1 MGRRELDK
9 VVDEVLDVS
18 RSMWRKRWPAI
29 AVAWLVAVA
38 GAVVV
43 YLIPNRY
50 EASARVY
57 VDTQT
62 VLKPLMSG
70 LAVQPD
76 IDLQVSMLARTLI
89 SRANIEKVI
98 ETLNFDHEVQA
109 LSGDR
114 SRLIDSL
121 MRKVVLQSGGKN
133 LYSISYR
140 DTNPTRARKLVENL
154 VTLFVDTGLGE
165 KKKDTEEAKRFIDEQ
180 IAAYEGKLSEAEN
193 RLKEFKMRNFG
204 YAVGGGGGDRF
215 AQMTTLSDDLGK
227 LRIDLRAAEQS
238 RDALRR
244 ELSGEQPSLPVDANP
259 VASANVRATET
270 EVRLE
275 AQQRQLDEL
284 LRRFTENHPDVI
296 TTRRLVAQLEQ
307 QKKQEADAKRAA
319 VEAGAKTA
327 GPTNPIFQQIKILL
341 TDAESRVAALRTR
354 VADQQARLDELRNSA
369 VRVPKMEADLA
380 QLNRDYD
387 VIRKNY
393 EQLVSRR
400 ESVSLA
406 AKVDSSEQLAVFK
419 VIEPALV
426 SPNAVFPSRIAMIG
440 FLFIG
445 SLGAGVL
452 ASLVLVRIVPT
463 FESVRSLREF
473 TKRPVLGTVSV
484 LTTPELLKSQRLK
497 NAMFGGATTC
507 LFLVHAGW
515 LIATRLRSGF

>member
-1 MGRRELDK
+1 MDK

-18 RSMWRKRWPAI
+18 RAMWRRRWNAL
-29 AVAWLVAVA
+29 AVAWLVALV
-38 GAVVV
+38 GAVVI

-89 SRANIEKVI
+89 SRANMEKVI
-98 ETLNFDHEVQA
+98 ESLDFDREIKA
-109 LSGDR
+109 LGGDH

-133 LYSISYR
+133 LFNLSYR

-180 IAAYEGKLSEAEN
+180 IAIYESKLSEAEN
-193 RLKEFKMRNFG
+193 RLKDFKMRNFG
-204 YAVGGGGGDRF
+204 YAVGGSGGDRF
-215 AQMTTLSDDLGK
+215 AQMTTLADELGK
-227 LRIDLRAAEQS
+227 LRIDFRAAEQS

-244 ELSGEQPSLPVDANP
+244 ELSSEQPSLPADVSPA
-259 VASANVRATET
+259 AAANVRPTDT

-296 TTRRLVAQLEQ
+296 ATRRLLAQLEQ
-307 QKKQEADAKRAA
+307 QKKQETETKRVAA
-319 VEAGAKTA
+319 EAGGRAS
-327 GPTNPIFQQIKILL
+327 GPTNPVFQQIKILL

-354 VADQQARLDELRNSA
+354 VADQQARLDELRSSA
-369 VRVPKMEADLA
+369 VRVPKMEAELA

-387 VIRKNY
+387 VIRRNY
-393 EQLVSRR
+393 EQLVTRR
-400 ESVSLA
+400 ESVALA

-419 VIEPALV
+419 VIEPPLV
-426 SPNAVFPSRIAMIG
+426 SPGAVFPSRVALIG
-440 FLFIG
+440 LLLIG
-445 SLGAGVL
+445 SVGAGVL
-452 ASLVLVRIVPT
+452 ASFALVRLVPT

-473 TKRPVLGTVSV
+473 TKRPVLGTVSMLSTPV
-484 LTTPELLKSQRLK
+484 LLRSQRLK
-497 NAMFGGATTC
+497 NAMFGGATVG
-507 LFLVHAGW
+507 LLAVHVSW
-515 LIATRLRSGF
+515 LIFAKIGSGL